1 MVWLYPGEE
10 GCMKTDTQFVHE
22 MLVLCEYCGLE
33 GPRTRLGEHYQQDHP
48 ELFWPEP
55 KREYRYAHHKMHHPD
70 LPVMVPGR
78 FRYRLERIQA
88 QSEQMARKGLI
99 ARARTL
105 GDIVAGALDAQGL
118 GRQARPR
125 ITQ

>member
-1 MVWLYPGEE
+1 MT
-10 GCMKTDTQFVHE
+10 TDTLFTHA

-33 GPRTRLGEHYQQDHP
+33 GPCARLGEHYHHDHP

-55 KREYRYAHHKMHHPD
+55 TRDYRYAHHKMHHPD

-88 QSEQMARKGLI
+88 QSEQMARRGLI

-105 GDIVAGALDAQGL
+105 SDIVAGALDAQGL
-118 GRQARPR
+118 GRRVRPR
-125 ITQ
+125 IRQ